1 MKLSFRRT
9 VLTFLAATCPLAQA
23 QIGDKSDKRGEVQKS
38 LVPRE
43 LIPPSPALSV
53 VDALK
58 SFKLQPGFH
67 IECVASEPLV
77 EDPVVAQ
84 FDPDGRLWVVEMR
97 GFMPDL
103 DGNGEDAPVGRVVVL
118 TDTDGDG
125 KMDKSTV
132 FADGLVLPRALAFV
146 GGGVL
151 VGAPPHL
158 YFLRDTNGDGK
169 ADEKI
174 EIASDFGVAVDPK
187 RPELANPEREPNS
200 LLWGIDNW
208 IYGAAYMTRFK
219 YDQGE
224 WKHGVTIFRG
234 QWGLSQD
241 ENGRLF
247 YNSNSDQL
255 RYDAIPSTYIGRNPN
270 FLQAHG
276 NNVNAAENQFVWPA
290 RVNPG
295 INRGYRPDMLRDGRL
310 KEYTA
315 ACSPY
320 VFYSDLFP
328 QEFYGNVFVAE
339 PAGNLVRRNIL
350 SETNGAVLGKNPYDK
365 AEFLA
370 STDERFR
377 PVHFTTGP
385 DGALYIVDLYRG
397 VLQHRISL
405 TTYLRNQSAERNLDK
420 PIHLGRIY
428 RVVPDGRDAMNK
440 AHFSVES
447 PLQWIDHLSHSNDW
461 WRFTAQRLLVE
472 KHDPVTIPALKS
484 LALNGAQPLG
494 RLHALWTLDGL
505 KALDQSTAQKALT
518 DKDARVRA
526 AAMRLCENFFDS
538 EEKAEVLNKLFALKT
553 DAAPE
558 VQLQLALTLGEA
570 HDPQADFVLANLAT
584 TAQTNAFLPDAILSS
599 VHGRELELLRK
610 LVSTLDWKK
619 PQGMQARVLS
629 GLAAC
634 VVIQRQPE
642 RVQQLLALIA
652 DCGIAAQQQ
661 SLLDGIA
668 STAGVTTKKPVK
680 LAKAPQALT
689 VLAGDTNDKISTRG
703 KKISAL
709 FTWAGKPGA
718 KPEPVIPPLTTEQQK
733 RFEAGKPLFLGSCA
747 ACHQSHGMG
756 MEGLAPPL
764 VDSEWVLG
772 SEQRLVRIALNGLHG
787 PIKVNG
793 KGYQLDMPSMG
804 LFDDEQLAAIL
815 TYIRREWDNGG
826 SPVDSATVKAIRAA
840 NAKRQEA
847 WSSDE
852 LLKIQ

>member
-1 MKLSFRRT
+1 MNLVLRT
-9 VLTFLAATCPLAQA
+9 SALAFLAASCSLAQA
-23 QIGDKSDKRGEVQKS
+23 QIGDKLDKPGEIQKS
-38 LVPRE
+38 LVARE
-43 LIPPSPALSV
+43 LIPPSPPLSV
-53 VDALK
+53 ADALK
-58 SFKLQPGFH
+58 SFKLQPGFR

-77 EDPVVAQ
+77 EEPVVAQ

-97 GFMPDL
+97 GYMPDM

-132 FADGLVLPRALAFV
+132 FADGLVLPRALTFV
-146 GGGVL
+146 GGGIL

-169 ADEKI
+169 ADEKM

-187 RPELANPEREPNS
+187 RPELANPERAPNS
-200 LLWGIDNW
+200 LLWNIDNW

-219 YDQGE
+219 YEQGE
-224 WKHGVTIFRG
+224 WQRGLTVFRA
-234 QWGLSQD
+234 QWGLGQD
-241 ENGRLF
+241 ETGRLF
-247 YNSNSDQL
+247 YDSNSDQL
-255 RYDAIPSTYIGRNPN
+255 RYDAIPASYLGRNPY

-295 INRGYRPDMLRDGRL
+295 INRGYRPEMLREGRL
-310 KEYTA
+310 KEFTA
-315 ACSPY
+315 ACSPF

-328 QEFYGNVFVAE
+328 GEFYGNAFVAE
-339 PAGNLVRRNIL
+339 PAGNLVRRNVL
-350 SETNGAVLGKNPYDK
+350 SETNGAVLGKNPYAN

-377 PVHFTTGP
+377 PVNFTTGP
-385 DGALYIVDLYRG
+385 DGALYVVDLYRG

-405 TTYLRNQSAERNLDK
+405 TSYLRNQSAERNLDK

-428 RVVPDGRDAMNK
+428 RIVPEGRNATNH
-440 AHFSVES
+440 AHFSTES
-447 PLQWIDHLSHSNDW
+447 PRQWIDHLSHANSW

-472 KHDPVTIPALKS
+472 KHDPATVPALKE
-484 LALNGAQPLG
+484 LALDGAKPLG
-494 RLHALWTLDGL
+494 RLHALWTLDGI
-505 KALDQSTAQKALT
+505 KALDQATAQKALT

-526 AAMRLCENFFDS
+526 AAIRLCENFFNS
-538 EEKAEVLNKLFALKT
+538 EEKAEVLDKLFALKA

-558 VQLQLALTLGEA
+558 SQLQLALTLGEA
-570 HDPQADFVLANLAT
+570 HDPQADVILANLAA

-599 VHGRELELLRK
+599 VHGRELELLRN
-610 LVSTLDWKK
+610 LVSSLDWKK

-634 VVIQRQPE
+634 VVIQRNPE
-642 RVQQLLALIA
+642 RVEQLLALIA
-652 DCGIAAQQQ
+652 ESRIAAQQQ
-661 SLLDGIA
+661 PLLAGID
-668 STAGVTTKKPVK
+668 STAGVTAKKPVK
-680 LAKAPQALT
+680 LIKEPQAL
-689 VLAGDTNDKISTRG
+689 VALAVDTNDKISARG

-718 KPEPVIPPLTTEQQK
+718 KPDPVIPPLTAEQQK
-733 RFEAGKPLFLGSCA
+733 RFEAGKPLFQGSCA
-747 ACHQSHGMG
+747 ACHQLHGMG

-772 SEQRLVRIALNGLHG
+772 SEQRLVRITLNGLHG

-793 KGYQLDMPSMG
+793 KSYQLDMPSMG
-804 LFDDEQLAAIL
+804 LFDDERLAAIL
-815 TYIRREWDNGG
+815 TYIRREWDNPGA
-826 SPVDSATVKAIRAA
+826 PLEAATVKAIRAA
-840 NAKRQEA
+840 NVKRQEA
-847 WSSDE
+847 WCAEE